1 MGRGV
6 EDTGVGVKGRVI
18 RLVSLDVASAPLS
31 LNDRPPHLH
40 PTPHTY
46 LHRYREY
53 TYALTHCSSLTSNTG
68 RDGKRAGLVRL
79 G

>member
-1 MGRGV
+1 MGRGG

-40 PTPHTY
+40 PTPNTHTY
-46 LHRYREY
+46 IDTGNTR
-53 TYALTHCSSLTSNTG
+53 THSLTVH
-68 RDGKRAGLVRL
+68 L
-79 G
+79 